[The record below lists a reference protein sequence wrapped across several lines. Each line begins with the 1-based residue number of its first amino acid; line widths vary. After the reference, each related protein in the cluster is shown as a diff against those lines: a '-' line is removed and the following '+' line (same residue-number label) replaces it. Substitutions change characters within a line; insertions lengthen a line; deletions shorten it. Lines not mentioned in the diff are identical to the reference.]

1 MRFDLSPDG
10 LARLLASPALTLL
23 TLAAGAARVGGELDA
38 DTLALMSSQVKA
50 GVLEDF
56 SPADSWPVIQQGL
69 MGERPSGML
78 TVLRECG
85 ALAWLLPELDAL
97 FGQGQ
102 ASPDG
107 ENVDIGEHQCRVA
120 DLLAAQHASLPV
132 RLAGLLYNLGKA
144 DSPPQHLPV
153 HYQHVE
159 RGLPRIAAIIRRF
172 GLAPDVQA
180 LAVLTLRELERVH
193 RAAPMR
199 AGSITAL
206 LERVDAFG
214 QLARYQ
220 QLLLI
225 CRCDYHA
232 YPGNAER
239 AYPKAT
245 LLERARQA
253 CLSVA
258 LGDGQQA
265 DPVALHEAR
274 ALAVATALR
283 SSRWADAAE

>member
-1 MRFDLSPDG
+1 MSFDLSPGG

-38 DTLALMSSQVKA
+38 DTLALMSSQVSA

-56 SPADSWPVIQQGL
+56 SPIDSWPVIRQGL

-78 TVLRECG
+78 AVLRECG
-85 ALAWLLPELDAL
+85 ALARLWPELDAL

-107 ENVDIGEHQCRVA
+107 ENVDIGEHQCRVIN
-120 DLLAAQHASLPV
+120 LLAAQHAPWPV

-159 RGLPRIAAIIRRF
+159 RGVPRIEAIVRRF
-172 GLAPDVQA
+172 GLAPEVQA

-199 AGSITAL
+199 AASITAL

-239 AYPKAT
+239 VYPKAI
-245 LLERARQA
+245 LFERARQA
-253 CLSVA
+253 CLGVVRRN
-258 LGDGQQA
+258 GEQD
-265 DPVALHEAR
+265 DPMALHEAR
-274 ALAVATALR
+274 AVAVAAALR